1 MAARA
6 PDQLTGAPTPS
17 GPVPMP
23 LPDAVGHGTAA
34 PRVAA
39 HSCLQPSASPSGGH
53 VAFIC
58 DRDGIPQLWV
68 AAEDETV
75 PRALDTGPDP
85 VREVSWS
92 PDGRWIAYTTTP
104 GGSEHT
110 RVLCVRPDGT
120 GRRVLAGADPGQS
133 AHLGA
138 WTRDGGALAITVT
151 EGGTGTQ
158 GTGAALADALDP
170 GTPARPREGFDTGS
184 RWTSPSDGTAGDGR
198 TDTGRGGEDESLSPP
213 RPREGAAGDGPPPD
227 ASHDGLPRTWPREG
241 VGAEGYPLRRRLTAY
256 LVDPDGV
263 APTRLLT
270 TEAHASS
277 LRVCDLTP
285 DARFA
290 LVRRGPRGRRE
301 GVVLDTA
308 SREAASVFPV
318 ADGDPW
324 IGRFTDHGGVVWL
337 RSDADREFAA
347 LYAARLR
354 PDGTCAAFSPIVA
367 RDGAGLELLH
377 IPYGDDDPAALVW
390 NVRGHSELELVTRA
404 ADPESARLPVGDPA
418 ADPVPEPVWDPA
430 PTSANPP
437 PEVAPA
443 TRRFELPDGG
453 ERAGAPDSALVPL
466 PHEVVTRISQAG
478 PGAYLVGLSGSQR
491 PPGVWRVRATEAERT
506 RWSAR
511 DDAIAAAGHRP
522 APPELL
528 ELSARDGLALSGW
541 YHRAPDRARDRPGP
555 CVVHLHGGPELQER
569 PVYAAMYH
577 ELLARGIDV
586 FAPNVRG
593 SSGFGRSFVDA
604 DLGAGR
610 FAAIDDVADC
620 AAHAVLSGLADP
632 AALAVMGHSYGG
644 YLTLASLVRH
654 PEVFRTGVT
663 VCGMSSFATFFAGT
677 EPWIAESAAVK
688 YGHPERDRELLRELS
703 PLTRFDAL
711 RVPFLAVH
719 GEHDTNVPVDESR
732 QAVRAA
738 RERGIPAELLVL
750 REEGHDFQRAANRAL
765 FRTRAADWLQ
775 RHTTA

>member
-1 MAARA
+1 M
-6 PDQLTGAPTPS
+6 TGAPAPA
-17 GPVPMP
+17 GPVAAP
-23 LPDAVGHGTAA
+23 LPDAAGHGTRA

-39 HSCLQPSASPSGGH
+39 HSCLHPTASPSGAH

-58 DRDGIPQLWV
+58 DREGVPQLWT
-68 AAEDETV
+68 ASADDTA

-92 PDGRWIAYTTTP
+92 PDGRWIAYTTAP

-120 GRRVLAGADPGQS
+120 GRRILAGADPGQS

-138 WTRDGGALAITVT
+138 WARDGSAVALTVT
-151 EGGTGTQ
+151 ESGAGNHGGIAARSGTGRNGGT
-158 GTGAALADALDP
+158 TGNDTEDTP
-170 GTPARPREGFDTGS
+170 PARAR
-184 RWTSPSDGTAGDGR
+184 A
-198 TDTGRGGEDESLSPP
+198 TGRM
-213 RPREGAAGDGPPPD
+213 PPD
-227 ASHDGLPRTWPREG
+227 TVVDGLPRTWPREG

-256 LVDPDGV
+256 LVDPDGL
-263 APTRLLT
+263 AAAALLT

-285 DARFA
+285 DGRLA

-301 GVVLDTA
+301 AVVLETA
-308 SREAASVFPV
+308 SRETRSVFPV

-324 IGRFTDHGGVVWL
+324 IGGFTDNGGVVWL

-347 LYAARLR
+347 LCAARLR
-354 PDGTCAAFSPIVA
+354 PDGSCAEFTPVIA
-367 RDGAGLELLH
+367 REGAGLELLH
-377 IPYGDDDPAALVW
+377 VPHGENPAALVW
-390 NVRGHSELELVTRA
+390 NVRGCSEFELATLRSEPSDAVPPREEA
-404 ADPESARLPVGDPA
+404 PA
-418 ADPVPEPVWDPA
+418 A
-430 PTSANPP
+430 
-437 PEVAPA
+437 
-443 TRRFELPDGG
+443 RRFELRTPDGG
-453 ERAGAPDSALVPL
+453 LPARPAVLRDEPDVPPPTAAPSPSPLPSPLPVSL
-466 PHEVVTRISQAG
+466 PHEVVTRLAEAG

-491 PPGVWRVRATEAERT
+491 SPGVWRVQAAGTAVRT
-506 RWSAR
+506 GWSAR
-511 DDAIAAAGHRP
+511 DDALAGPGSRP
-522 APPELL
+522 VRPELL

-541 YHRAPDRARDRPGP
+541 YHRAPERADDRPGP
-555 CVVHLHGGPELQER
+555 CVVHLHGGPESQER
-569 PVYAAMYH
+569 PVYASMYH

-593 SSGFGRSFVDA
+593 SSGFGKSFVDA

-620 AAHAVLSGLADP
+620 AAHVVLRGLADP
-632 AALAVMGHSYGG
+632 AGLAVMGHSYGG
-644 YLTLASLVRH
+644 YLTLASLVWH

-688 YGHPERDRELLRELS
+688 YGHPEHDRELLHALS

-719 GEHDTNVPVDESR
+719 GEHDTNVPADESR

-738 RERGIPAELLVL
+738 RDRGIPAELLVL
-750 REEGHDFQRAANRAL
+750 REEGHDFQRAANRRL
-765 FRTRAADWLQ
+765 FRARAADWIE
-775 RHTTA
+775 RHLSS